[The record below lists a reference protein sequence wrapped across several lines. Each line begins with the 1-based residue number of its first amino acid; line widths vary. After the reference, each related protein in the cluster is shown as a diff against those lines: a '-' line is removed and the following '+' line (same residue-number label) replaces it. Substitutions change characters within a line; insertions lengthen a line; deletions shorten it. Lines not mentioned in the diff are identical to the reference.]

1 MDAKRHLVATLCTKL
16 IFCFF
21 FILQWITNLTNYNS
35 ALHNY
40 YIYNQFNKVMWPRV
54 TWPETSYNYSMLH
67 ITKMDF
73 STKIMSWSLAT
84 TAAPALVLCYLLKEK
99 QILRKNATQSYFV
112 TTVNF
117 LIIVQIWMLN
127 ELKCFLLI
135 FEFISRKTWYW

>member
-84 TAAPALVLCYLLKEK
+84 TAVCTSSCSVLSTK
-99 QILRKNATQSYFV
+99 
-112 TTVNF
+112 
-117 LIIVQIWMLN
+117 
-127 ELKCFLLI
+127 
-135 FEFISRKTWYW
+135 RKTNFAQECHAIIFCYYSEFFNNCSNMNAKWTEMFSSNFRIYFA

>member
-1 MDAKRHLVATLCTKL
+1 MDAKRTCWPHYALNWTFVSSSYYSE
-16 IFCFF
+16 
-21 FILQWITNLTNYNS
+21 LQISPTIIAHYITTIYITNS
-35 ALHNY
+35 
-40 YIYNQFNKVMWPRV
+40 IRSCDRV

-127 ELKCFLLI
+127 ELKCCLLI
-135 FEFISRKTWYW
+135 F